1 MTAKRYK
8 PLEMIERLVSFDTVS
23 SKSNLALID
32 FIEDYLG
39 GHGVAARRTTDREG
53 AKANLFATLGPEIAG
68 GVVLSGHSDVVPVE
82 GQPWTSNP
90 FRVAARDGRL
100 YGRGTADMKSFIA
113 VALAL
118 VPDVLAAKVK
128 IPLHLA
134 LTYDE
139 EIGCLG
145 VGGLIADVKTALP
158 PPAIVIVGEPTDMKV
173 VTAHKGVTGLRTTI
187 TGQEAHSSQPHR
199 AGNAV
204 LAAAEL
210 IAFIGRLAE
219 EKRRDVPADS
229 PFEPPYTSF
238 NVGTIK
244 GGSALN
250 IVPRHCSFT
259 WEFRGLPGEDGM
271 AIRDRFTRF
280 AEEEVLPRLRAN
292 APKAAIM
299 TELLA
304 DVPPLGAQDDSAA
317 EALVRAL
324 TGAKTTDAV
333 SFAAEAGLFQEAGFS
348 TVICG
353 PGSIDQAH
361 QADEFIDLAQVEAC
375 ERFLRRLIDWAAGAQ
390 G

>member
-23 SKSNLALID
+23 FKSNLALID
-32 FIEDYLG
+32 FVEDYLG
-39 GHGVAARRTTDREG
+39 GHGVAARRTMDREG

-82 GQPWTSNP
+82 GQPWTSDP

-100 YGRGTADMKSFIA
+100 YGRGTADMKSFLA

-128 IPLHLA
+128 IPIHLA

-145 VGGLIADVKTALP
+145 VGGLIADVKAALP
-158 PPAIVIVGEPTDMKV
+158 PPAIVIVGEPTDMKI

-199 AGNAV
+199 AANAV

-219 EKRRDVPADS
+219 EKRRDAPADS

-238 NVGTIK
+238 NVGTIE

-250 IVPRHCSFT
+250 IVPRQCSFT

-292 APKAAIM
+292 APAAAIM

-324 TGAKTTDAV
+324 TGANTTDAV

-361 QADEFIDLAQVEAC
+361 QADEFIDLAQIEAC
-375 ERFLRRLIDWAAGAQ
+375 ERFLRRLIDWAAGAR